1 MQSIFKRLLMSVAAL
16 GMSLALTMAQAE
28 QEPTRIAAAAS
39 LRAAMDELV
48 ATYRTQH
55 PTASLEAVY
64 GASGSLRAQIENGAP
79 FDLFFSADMAFP
91 QALAAG
97 GHAAG
102 GVTPYAEGRLVLW
115 SEDIDASTLTLGDLA
130 DARFRRIAIA
140 NPRHAPYGARAEEAL
155 RASGL
160 WQTLEPKLVF
170 GENIGQALQMV
181 HSGAANVGILAL
193 AQMHASAMRGST
205 FHLIDS
211 SLHQPLE
218 NGFIVTRRGGDDPTA
233 RGFADFMQS
242 PEALRILEAY
252 GFSMP
257 RGD

>member
-1 MQSIFKRLLMSVAAL
+1 MHSICKRLVVSVAAL
-16 GMSLALTMAQAE
+16 GMSLALTTAQAE

-39 LRAAMDELV
+39 LRTAMDELV
-48 ATYRTQH
+48 ATYRAIH

-91 QALAAG
+91 QALEAG

-115 SEDIDASTLTLGDLA
+115 SEDIETSTLTLDDLV

-140 NPRHAPYGARAEEAL
+140 NPRHAPYGARAEETL

-160 WQTLEPKLVF
+160 WETLEPKLVF
-170 GENIGQALQMV
+170 GENISQALQMV

-193 AQMHASAMRGST
+193 AQMHAPAMKGTT
-205 FHLIDS
+205 FHLIDPG
-211 SLHQPLE
+211 LHQPLE
-218 NGFIVTRRGGDDPTA
+218 NGFIVTRRGGDNPTA

-242 PEALRILEAY
+242 PEAQRILEAH
-252 GFSMP
+252 GFSIP